1 MTLAETLHDATAR
14 LRAAVDD
21 DAPRLR
27 AAAIDDARLEAELLL
42 RHALGLSREA
52 LLTRLREPLPADART
67 DFEALLR
74 RRLAHEPT
82 AYIVGHKEFY
92 GLKLVCTPAAL
103 IPRPETELLVE
114 EAIDWLQEHTS
125 RPSTPDPR
133 PFVADVGTGNG
144 AVAVA
149 LAVRVPEA
157 RIVATDTSRPA
168 LALARRNAK
177 AHGVA
182 ERIAFL
188 QGDLLTPLRGR
199 FDLIVANLPYVPT
212 RLYRK
217 LPPELRQHEPE
228 AALHAGG
235 RGTALIEALLARA
248 PALLQPGGLLLAE
261 HAWNQ
266 GQRLREAARAA
277 FPHSAIETKRD
288 LAGRQ
293 RLLVVRR

>member
-1 MTLAETLHDATAR
+1 MTLSETLH
-14 LRAAVDD
+14 AAET
-21 DAPRLR
+21 RLR

-52 LLTRLREPLPADART
+52 LLARLREPLPPEAQTA
-67 DFEALLR
+67 FEALLR
-74 RRLAHEPT
+74 RRLAREPT

-92 GLKLVCTPAAL
+92 GLKLLCTPAAL

-114 EAIDWLQEHTS
+114 EAIDWLQGRSS
-125 RPSTPDPR
+125 RSSTADPR
-133 PFVADVGTGNG
+133 PLVADVGTGNG
-144 AVAVA
+144 AIAVA

-157 RIVATDTSRPA
+157 RILATDTSRPA
-168 LALARRNAK
+168 LTLARRNAN

-188 QGDLLTPLRGR
+188 QGDLLTPLRGPCPAGR
-199 FDLIVANLPYVPT
+199 RGFDLIVANLPYVPT

-217 LPPELRQHEPE
+217 LAPELRQHEPE
-228 AALHAGG
+228 AALHAGV
-235 RGTALIEALLARA
+235 RGPALIEALLARA

-266 GQRLREAARAA
+266 GRRLRETALAA
-277 FPHSAIETKRD
+277 FPNAVIETKRD
-288 LAGRQ
+288 LAGRP
-293 RLLVVRR
+293 RLLVVQTS